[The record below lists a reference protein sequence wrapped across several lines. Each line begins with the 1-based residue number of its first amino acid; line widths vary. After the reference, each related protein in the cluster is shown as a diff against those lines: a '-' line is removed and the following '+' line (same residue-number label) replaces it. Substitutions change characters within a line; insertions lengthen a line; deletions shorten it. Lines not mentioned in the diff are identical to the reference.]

1 MLTSVKSA
9 SKMEQEILIY
19 LAKMAD
25 AYSSAMRGKKIPDNL
40 YELCLTNLVN
50 YLQKSKC
57 DRNVLT
63 GLPDSVLMDVY
74 YKVSYAIL
82 VRFLIDKKQR
92 TEGIPLL
99 LSDPVSGSD
108 NMVSVARLD
117 RSQWRYCLVRFG

>member
-1 MLTSVKSA
+1 MVATVKSA
-9 SKMEQEILIY
+9 SKMDQEILIY

-82 VRFLIDKKQR
+82 VRFLIDKKQG
-92 TEGIPLL
+92 TVGIPLL
-99 LSDPVSGSD
+99 L
-108 NMVSVARLD
+108 
-117 RSQWRYCLVRFG
+117 